1 MPIKQLV
8 RYKGGARAEMIRLSA
23 IGKRCN
29 ERHGASSFVLTQV
42 YTGEHSGHWQAEMV
56 FADWATFGRV
66 QEALAKDPEFLDAAA
81 QVAAITVFQER
92 TMLTLF
98 DV

>member
-1 MPIKQLV
+1 MPIKQVV
-8 RYKGGARAEMIRLSA
+8 RYKGGARDEMIRLAA

-42 YTGEHSGHWQAEMV
+42 YTGEHAGHWQAEMV
-56 FADWATFGRV
+56 FADWATFGHV
-66 QEALAKDPEFLDAAA
+66 QEALAKDPEFLGAAG
-81 QVAAITVFQER
+81 QVAAIAVFQER
-92 TMLTLF
+92 TMLTVF